1 MVDPVDVQ
9 QKVNPFAVPPEDGL
23 SDKSQ
28 MEDNLLYLTRDEE
41 NGDNGDVKE
50 KATDTMVVR
59 SVLRH
64 RHQQILCDESV

>member
-59 SVLRH
+59 SVLSR
-64 RHQQILCDESV
+64 RHQQILCHESV

>member
-9 QKVNPFAVPPEDGL
+9 QKVNPSAVPPEDGL

-41 NGDNGDVKE
+41 NGH
-50 KATDTMVVR
+50 TVVTNIHCMMEI
-59 SVLRH
+59 LRH
-64 RHQQILCDESV
+64 SCRRIPLV

>member
-9 QKVNPFAVPPEDGL
+9 QKVNHFAVPPEDGL

-41 NGDNGDVKE
+41 NGDNGDVKK

-59 SVLRH
+59 SVLSH
-64 RHQQILCDESV
+64 HLQQILCNESV

>member
-9 QKVNPFAVPPEDGL
+9 QKVNPIAVLPEDGL

-50 KATDTMVVR
+50 KATDTMVVIF
-59 SVLRH
+59 S
-64 RHQQILCDESV
+64 IASPP